1 MSWGNKLVIV
11 FIVFAAF
18 ILTMVYKAVNTK
30 VELVS
35 KDYYKDELRYQDK
48 IDGVNNANKL
58 SSVTVSQ
65 NSNELVVDLPKEMK
79 GLKTE
84 GDIWF
89 YCSNDE
95 TKDKKLSLQ
104 VDDSGR
110 QFIAKNKISKGNYL
124 MKLTWKSGGNS
135 YYSEKALIVN

>member
-11 FIVFAAF
+11 FIVFAAL

-30 VELVS
+30 FELVT

-58 SSVTVSQ
+58 SSVSVSQ
-65 NSNELVVDLPKEMK
+65 DSSALVVELPKEMK

-95 TKDKKLSLQ
+95 TKDKKLPLQ
-104 VDDSGR
+104 VDESGK
-110 QFIAKNKISKGNYL
+110 QFIAKNKMSKGNYL
-124 MKLTWKSGGNS
+124 MKLTWKSGGNT
-135 YYSEKALIVN
+135 YYSEQLLTVN